1 MPRKPGFTRRQHV
14 ELGTALTAAHNA
26 MVTAQV
32 NLENAYPHNAKAC
45 RLAAKAVQALN
56 NLACELDAVS
66 ATELP
71 GDLWSV
77 SIYYGNDDTRAAW
90 LAANPI
96 TD

>member
-1 MPRKPGFTRRQHV
+1 
-14 ELGTALTAAHNA
+14 
-26 MVTAQV
+26 
-32 NLENAYPHNAKAC
+32 
-45 RLAAKAVQALN
+45 LAAKAVQALN

-77 SIYYGNDDTRAAW
+77 SIYYGNDDIRAAW